1 MEALSAIMLTF
12 VAALLC
18 LSVPRIYGDWLFF
31 KSELRE
37 GRMERLPRLLA
48 AENRWVQR
56 HFWYAVLAV
65 GMVLV
70 IEASTLSERAPYLS
84 QVTSVYAA
92 LSLAVSFV
100 ESLFAQKIA
109 TVLVL
114 VRGRR
119 EDEPSES

>member
-1 MEALSAIMLTF
+1 MEVLSAIMLALI
-12 VAALLC
+12 AALLC
-18 LSVPRIYGDWLFF
+18 LSVPRIYADWLFF

-37 GRMERLPRLLA
+37 GRMERLSGLLA

-92 LSLAVSFV
+92 LSLVVSFM
-100 ESLFAQKIA
+100 ESLFAQRVA
-109 TVLVL
+109 TVLVV

-119 EDEPSES
+119 EDEPSGS

>member
-1 MEALSAIMLTF
+1 MEMLSAIMLALI
-12 VAALLC
+12 AALLC
-18 LSVPRIYGDWLFF
+18 LSVPRIYADWLFF
-31 KSELRE
+31 KSELRD
-37 GRMERLPRLLA
+37 GSMERLPRLLA

-56 HFWYAVLAV
+56 HFWFAVLAV

-70 IEASTLSERAPYLS
+70 VEASTLSERAPHLS

-92 LSLAVSFV
+92 LSLVVSFV

-109 TVLVL
+109 SVLVL

-119 EDEPSES
+119 EDEPSGS